1 LNDWT
6 GRASQQ
12 GAFDGDYLPH
22 GQPRQSHL
30 LGRYTPCAMK
40 RAIEQITDEQQR
52 TQGIV
57 ALELG
62 CADQEPDTVAGP
74 AVGADAIKAEEAA
87 RLPS

>member
-1 LNDWT
+1 
-6 GRASQQ
+6 
-12 GAFDGDYLPH
+12 
-22 GQPRQSHL
+22 
-30 LGRYTPCAMK
+30 MK